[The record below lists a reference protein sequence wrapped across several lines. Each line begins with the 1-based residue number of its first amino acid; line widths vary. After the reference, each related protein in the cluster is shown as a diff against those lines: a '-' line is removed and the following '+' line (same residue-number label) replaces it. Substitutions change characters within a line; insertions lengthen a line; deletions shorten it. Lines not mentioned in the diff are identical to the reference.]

1 MCSIF
6 LTAALGMPEALI
18 PVQLLWVNLM
28 TDGPPA
34 TALSF
39 NPPDVDIMMKP
50 PRKAKEAL
58 ISGWLFFRYMAIGVY
73 VGVATVGASAWW
85 FMVYENG
92 PKVSYYQLV
101 SRWIYMMMMRCT
113 HTLIGSYD
121 LLVLT
126 YDLLED
132 RGINDIT
139 MNIFFIFDHIKQ
151 I

>member
-1 MCSIF
+1 
-6 LTAALGMPEALI
+6 MPEALI

-58 ISGWLFFRYMAIGVY
+58 ISGWLFFRYMAIGIY

-85 FMVYENG
+85 FMVYDNG

-101 SRWIYMMMMRCT
+101 SGFIYTMS
-113 HTLIGSYD
+113 LIKR
-121 LLVLT
+121 LV
-126 YDLLED
+126 
-132 RGINDIT
+132 
-139 MNIFFIFDHIKQ
+139 
-151 I
+151 

>member
-1 MCSIF
+1 MY
-6 LTAALGMPEALI
+6 LYDDDDEM
-18 PVQLLWVNLM
+18 N
-28 TDGPPA
+28 
-34 TALSF
+34 
-39 NPPDVDIMMKP
+39 
-50 PRKAKEAL
+50 
-58 ISGWLFFRYMAIGVY
+58 
-73 VGVATVGASAWW
+73 
-85 FMVYENG
+85 
-92 PKVSYYQLV
+92 
-101 SRWIYMMMMRCT
+101 CT

>member
-101 SRWIYMMMMRCT
+101 SRCIYMMMMSWIA
-113 HTLIGSYD
+113 HTLW
-121 LLVLT
+121 LVLMIYWKT
-126 YDLLED
+126 EA
-132 RGINDIT
+132 
-139 MNIFFIFDHIKQ
+139 
-151 I
+151 